1 MIDWTAIATFVLAAA
16 TLVLGFLTYKVAKA
30 TRDVAARTTDL
41 TRVGREELRQ
51 LQDDARA
58 AARPT
63 VMCRLRTANV
73 RAEGPR
79 LAVELELLNSG
90 GHASVEDRV
99 EVTGSAPGPQTR
111 PSDIYGLLPQGI
123 PRPFEVVFDHG
134 HTPEPYTFS
143 IRFRTRGVRFG
154 EEEKH
159 LYHLK
164 VERWSDPTGP
174 MAVLYRAQLTPSRT
188 PM

>member
-1 MIDWTAIATFVLAAA
+1 MTDWTAVATFVLAVA
-16 TLVLGFLTYKVAKA
+16 TLVLGFMTYKVAKA
-30 TRDVAARTTDL
+30 TRDVAAQTTDL

-58 AARPT
+58 AARSA
-63 VMCRLRTANV
+63 VICRLRSANV
-73 RAEGPR
+73 RTEGPR
-79 LAVELELLNSG
+79 LAVDLELLNSG

-99 EVTGSAPGPQTR
+99 EVTGSVPGQTK
-111 PSDIYGLLPQGI
+111 PPDIYGLLPQGI
-123 PRPFEVVFDHG
+123 PRSFEVVFDHG
-134 HTPEPYTFS
+134 HAPEPYTLS

-159 LYHLK
+159 LYDLK

-174 MAVLYRAQLTPSRT
+174 MAVLYRAELTPSRT